1 MIYCKRCG
9 AANTP
14 GDKYCKNCGDILADQ
29 QKEEQNNLTDNN
41 EVSLGAAKKEEPLE
55 INPIPGPE
63 RKPTPINKNQR
74 EFFKEANKKTNPITL
89 IIIGAIIV
97 VMLLVLWIASNF
109 ISTTQTYNL
118 TVSGY
123 LYEIPIKYNASVSN
137 NNLTLSGDDYA
148 PEEGIVIQLYG
159 DDYDNLLTNF
169 KQMKDENNMI
179 TNVEEKDFDD
189 ETWIVADYKT
199 DEYKGVI
206 GIKRISDTQSFWAQ
220 VLSKDYDRGL
230 EILKEIT
237 PIINSAKWSG
247 D

>member
-29 QKEEQNNLTDNN
+29 QKEEQNNPVDNN

-55 INPIPGPE
+55 INPIPVPE
-63 RKPTPINKNQR
+63 RKPTPINKTQR

-89 IIIGAIIV
+89 IIIGA
-97 VMLLVLWIASNF
+97 
-109 ISTTQTYNL
+109 
-118 TVSGY
+118 GY

-230 EILKEIT
+230 EILEEIT